1 MQTTNNLAS
10 LLIAPINS
18 YQSVLTLLALPR
30 YANLLVLQ
38 PFTTRRSLAHAIV
51 ASVLKNET
59 IIETPEDVRGV
70 LKLCQVLIRDQL
82 DTIPGKQAQPARRT
96 PYIADRE
103 ELAEEQGWV
112 ARMVHLFRSENLDV
126 QFEVSKAAL
135 PITTTL
141 STVCRSSKQP
151 GGISRLVAIECVTR
165 TPR

>member
-38 PFTTRRSLAHAIV
+38 PFATRRSLAHAIV

-70 LKLCQVLIRDQL
+70 LELCQVLIRDQL
-82 DTIPGKQAQPARRT
+82 DTIPGKQAQATRR
-96 PYIADRE
+96 PQYIADRE
-103 ELAEEQGWV
+103 EMAEEQGWV
-112 ARMVHLFRSENLDV
+112 ARMVHSRSMCWTWSWTMDSMRV
-126 QFEVSKAAL
+126 VVSGACSPVSPETNIIWMNVVRK
-135 PITTTL
+135 
-141 STVCRSSKQP
+141 
-151 GGISRLVAIECVTR
+151 
-165 TPR
+165 